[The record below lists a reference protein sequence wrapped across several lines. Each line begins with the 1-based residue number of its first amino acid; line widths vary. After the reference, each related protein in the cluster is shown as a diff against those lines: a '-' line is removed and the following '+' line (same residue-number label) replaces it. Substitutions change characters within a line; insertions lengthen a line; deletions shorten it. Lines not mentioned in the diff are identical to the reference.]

1 MAEDEPPQQPERGAG
16 SPAVLLP
23 GLPAAV
29 PGLQGAE
36 AGALQLRIQ
45 NSICKSVQS
54 KVEHILHDVEKL
66 SDIEKL
72 YLYLKLPSGPSSC
85 TDRSEQSV
93 LSSSR
98 TQQTHAFGWIRN
110 HLEEHPET
118 SLPKQEV
125 YDEYKNFCDN
135 LNYHPLSAADFGKM
149 MKNVFPNMKARRLG
163 MRGKSKYP
171 SMECL
176 HAQSRTAAP

>member
-1 MAEDEPPQQPERGAG
+1 MSESHDTRGAAATPSIVPG
-16 SPAVLLP
+16 LLP
-23 GLPAAV
+23 GL
-29 PGLQGAE
+29 QSAE
-36 AGALQLRIQ
+36 SSALQIRIK

-54 KVEHILHDVEKL
+54 KVENILHDVEKF

-72 YLYLKLPSGPSSC
+72 YLYLKLPSGPC
-85 TDRSEQSV
+85 NTPEKIDQNA

-98 TQQTHAFGWIRN
+98 TQQTHAFNWIRN
-110 HLEEHPET
+110 HLEEYPET

-125 YDEYKNFCDN
+125 YDEYKSFCDN

-171 SMECL
+171 SVKLTLLE
-176 HAQSRTAAP
+176 